1 MQIQNHQP
9 LSGLPTRV
17 KTTSPVTPEPQPQE
31 QYEPGPLKKGLHAV
45 AGALGSV
52 VGGTL
57 GLVPGIGLGVRR
69 MVGNDTTFSSRMNST
84 GVSDAGSMWG
94 LSYGLL
100 GAGVAL
106 AASALLN
113 TSPLQNV
120 AMLAL
125 AVPAAMAPQS
135 VLRMLAGTTARAP
148 RSDTFFASSVA
159 YCADLHMS
167 AETTNPFNGAVAGL
181 RHGARQGK
189 LALQDLLVP
198 SLKPEGST
206 YYGKD

>member
-1 MQIQNHQP
+1 MQIQTHQP
-9 LSGLPTRV
+9 ISGLRTPV
-17 KTTSPVTPEPQPQE
+17 KTVSPATPEPMD
-31 QYEPGPLKKGLHAV
+31 QYQPGPLKKGLHAV

-57 GLVPGIGLGVRR
+57 GLVPGVGLGVRR
-69 MVGNDTTFSSRMNST
+69 T
-84 GVSDAGSMWG
+84 VSDDTNLYTRVNNTSVYDTDSMWG

-106 AASALLN
+106 TASALLN

-135 VLRMLAGTTARAP
+135 IFRMLAGTTARAP
-148 RSDTFFASSVA
+148 HSDTFFPSTVS

-167 AETTNPFNGAVAGL
+167 AETTNPLNGAMAGI

-189 LALQDLLVP
+189 LAMQDLLVP
-198 SLKPEGST
+198 SLKPESST

>member
-1 MQIQNHQP
+1 MQIQTHQP
-9 LSGLPTRV
+9 NPGMRTQA
-17 KTTSPVTPEPQPQE
+17 KAHTPAPQE
-31 QYEPGPLKKGLHAV
+31 QEVDKYEPGPIKKGLHAV
-45 AGALGSV
+45 AGALGGV

-57 GLVPGIGLGVRR
+57 GLVPGVGLGV
-69 MVGNDTTFSSRMNST
+69 SRMFSDSEVAHTRVDHMAVCDT
-84 GVSDAGSMWG
+84 GAMWG

-106 AASALLN
+106 AASALMN

-135 VLRMLAGTTARAP
+135 IFRMLSSSTARAP
-148 RSDTFFASSVA
+148 RSDTYFPSTVS
-159 YCADLHMS
+159 YCADMHMS
-167 AETTNPFNGAVAGL
+167 AQTTNPIDGARAGI

-189 LALQDLLVP
+189 LAMQDLLVP
-198 SLKPEGST
+198 SLKPDRST